1 MPYNVGKIFTT
12 RNNMTHFHILDLD
25 TMGQGVAKADGQ
37 ITFIAK
43 TLPNEVVAA
52 EVYRNKK
59 NIHFAHMTEVLT
71 PAPERQEA
79 PCPHYAQCGGCDYQ
93 HVDYPTELAFKQKA
107 LRQHLR
113 HFPDVDI
120 TVHAAP
126 QRWHYRNRI
135 QLHYHADKKVMGL
148 MDVNYEPLPVQNC
161 QLIQADVREKMLA
174 LYQDDAWLE
183 LLQDE
188 PKRGHLE
195 LYCRDEEVQVSVNEP
210 YANGGFTQVF
220 PHMNHYLTTWLTH
233 QVNQYV
239 ADNAVIYD
247 LFGGNGN
254 LSLPL
259 NRPTVV
265 VDQYGEHTPQNNEHQ
280 SFVSQNLYAKDAIQ
294 RLQAAI
300 PEDLNQP
307 TCLIIDPPRS
317 GLKNLKDFVATFKP
331 KAVIFIAC
339 EPTSFVRDM
348 ATCLEHYTLMKVDL
362 FDLFPATQH
371 YETVGV
377 LVLNELV

>member
-1 MPYNVGKIFTT
+1 
-12 RNNMTHFHILDLD
+12 MTQYRILNLD
-25 TMGQGVAKADGQ
+25 TMGQGVAKDDGQ
-37 ITFIAK
+37 ITFISK
-43 TLPNEVVAA
+43 TLPNELVEA
-52 EVYRNKK
+52 EVYRSKK
-59 NIHFAHMTEVLT
+59 NIHFAHVKRIVNA
-71 PAPERQEA
+71 APERQEA
-79 PCPHYAQCGGCDYQ
+79 PCPHFNQCGGCDYQ
-93 HVDYPTELAFKQKA
+93 HVDYQNELSYKLKSLQ
-107 LRQHLR
+107 RHLR
-113 HFPDVDI
+113 HFPSANI

-135 QLHYHADKKVMGL
+135 QLHYHTDKKVLGL
-148 MDVNYEPLPVQNC
+148 MDVNFEPLPVQEC
-161 QLIQADVREKMLA
+161 LLIESEVREKMLE

-183 LLQDE
+183 WVQNE

-195 LYCRDEEVQVSVNEP
+195 LYRKDDEVQVSVNQP

-233 QVNQYV
+233 LANQYLPDDSV
-239 ADNAVIYD
+239 VYD

-259 NRPTVV
+259 ARPTVV
-265 VDQYGEHTPQNNEHQ
+265 VDQYGDNTPEASATQT
-280 SFVSQNLYAKDAIQ
+280 FISQNLYAKDAIK

-300 PEDLNQP
+300 PDELSRP

-317 GLKNLKDFVATFKP
+317 GLKNLREFVSTFNP
-331 KAVIFIAC
+331 DAVIFIAC
-339 EPTSFVRDM
+339 EPTSFARDL
-348 ATCLEHYTLMKVDL
+348 ATCLDDYTLTQVDL

-377 LVLNELV
+377 LVKNELIRS